1 MYCTKCGAEIANSAK
16 FCSVCGL
23 PVSVP
28 IPRVSPS
35 DIGSGGIRQNA
46 TIPSDF
52 HGEGNTSSIK
62 QMSFL
67 PIALHIKTGM
77 LKREAAAVLI
87 NAQTTVF
94 IMIGN
99 DLYKKIVQEKGTGM
113 EGGYFKKAAGMMTA
127 SRDFVYGLSYIPL
140 SEIAALYPDSRVWNT
155 QDISKLRIHLDY
167 DAANEQYSNE
177 YAFDLHVGKE
187 RYKGAL
193 DPNMNFGEIKKP
205 LKEMLGRRF
214 QQ

>member
-1 MYCTKCGAEIANSAK
+1 MYCTKCGAEIANCAK
-16 FCSVCGL
+16 FCSACGS
-23 PVSVP
+23 PASVP
-28 IPRVSPS
+28 VLSS
-35 DIGSGGIRQNA
+35 DMHSSGLAQERTISSDCSRAGNA
-46 TIPSDF
+46 
-52 HGEGNTSSIK
+52 SSNI

-77 LKREAAAVLI
+77 LKREAAAMLI

-99 DLYKKIVQEKGTGM
+99 DLYKKIVQDKGAGI
-113 EGGYFKKAAGMMTA
+113 EGGYFKKTAGMMTA
-127 SRDFVYGLSYIPL
+127 FRDFVYGLSHVTL
-140 SEIAALYPDSRVWNT
+140 SEISAQYPAARVWNT
-155 QDISKLRIHLDY
+155 QDIGKLRIHLDY
-167 DAANEQYSNE
+167 DSANEQYSNE
-177 YAFDLHVGKE
+177 YTFDLHVGNE

-205 LKEMLGRRF
+205 LKEMLGRKF